1 MSSGDTHSHFWKG
14 KSFQVTVPF
23 TRAGVAQHIFIT
35 HNDTLLLVDAGD
47 GVLRDMLDKGL
58 DPLRVDAIFITHGHY
73 DHMGGLHSLLGY
85 LRMIGRSRILE
96 VYMPQGCTEAL
107 SAINSFRKCYPDST
121 PFEIKVVQLQPGKT
135 ASVSA
140 VTAEAFPVVHCGSIV
155 GGEVLGRIPAL
166 GYRFTAD
173 SETVAV
179 SGDTGQC
186 PSLIELVKDADLAII
201 EATFESSAGR
211 SRDVLQ
217 KVHLS
222 EDIARELG
230 KAAKDYILVHKGRRT

>member
-1 MSSGDTHSHFWKG
+1 MSSGEMQSHIWNG
-14 KSFQVTVPF
+14 KSFQVTIPF

-35 HNDTLLLVDAGD
+35 HNDTLLMVDAGD
-47 GVLRDMLDKGL
+47 GVLRDMLDKGVE
-58 DPLRVDAIFITHGHY
+58 PPMVDAIFVTHGHY

-85 LRMIGRSRILE
+85 LRMIGRSRALE

-107 SAINSFRKCYPDST
+107 LAIDSFRKCYPDST

-140 VTAEAFPVVHCGSIV
+140 VTVEAFGVVHCGSV
-155 GGEVLGRIPAL
+155 AGGEVLDRIPAL
-166 GYRFTAD
+166 GYRFTAG
-173 SETVAV
+173 SEVIAV

-186 PSLIELVKDADLAII
+186 PALIELVKDADLAII
-201 EATFESSAGR
+201 EATFESSVGR
-211 SRDVLQ
+211 SRDLLQ

-222 EDIARELG
+222 EDVAHEIG
-230 KAAKDYILVHKGRRT
+230 KSAKDYILVHKGRRS